1 MALALPGKILRP
13 EFARFGDYEIELA
26 QFGQGQWSAFRA
38 LDIDLNELTRIARE
52 WGRQL
57 ERIERPWLCWNVD
70 SDWCLV
76 QQKLVRE
83 AGWTPLVGFDPRV
96 GPPRRVIPE
105 SVVFDFNAELRLPLL
120 YPHFPLEF
128 AFLFSSKIA
137 FWHSDL
143 LIRRENMRDLARRF
157 DDLAD
162 GATAACWADP
172 GLRHRHLPWRKR
184 YWELVGCTTRA
195 ASRDQFEKGCGWWMA
210 YWAHPN
216 QARGNFVRRWYYWDH
231 GAGIWYWHKRA
242 GGDCEVLDAE
252 AYAEGHF
259 TKIGNKAYVGS
270 REPNGSD
277 VRRRMSDELARN
289 FDLRQACE
297 SLGLS
302 DLLESQSAA

>member
-1 MALALPGKILRP
+1 MALTLPGRIVRR
-13 EFARFGDYEIELA
+13 EFARFDDYDIELA

-38 LDIDLNELTRIARE
+38 LDISLDELTQIARE

-96 GPPRRVIPE
+96 GPPTRIVPE
-105 SVVFDFNAELRLPLL
+105 AVVFDFNAELRLPLL

-128 AFLFSSKIA
+128 AFLFSSKLA

-143 LIRRENMRDLARRF
+143 LIRREKMRDLARWS
-157 DDLAD
+157 D
-162 GATAACWADP
+162 GLSDGRTAACRADP
-172 GLRHRHLPWRKR
+172 GLRHRYLPWRKR

-216 QARGNFVRRWYYWDH
+216 QTRGDFVRRWYYWDH

-242 GGDCEVLDAE
+242 GGNCDVLDAA

-277 VRRRMSDELARN
+277 VRRSMSEELARN

-297 SLGLS
+297 SLDLA
-302 DLLESQSAA
+302 DLLETQSAV